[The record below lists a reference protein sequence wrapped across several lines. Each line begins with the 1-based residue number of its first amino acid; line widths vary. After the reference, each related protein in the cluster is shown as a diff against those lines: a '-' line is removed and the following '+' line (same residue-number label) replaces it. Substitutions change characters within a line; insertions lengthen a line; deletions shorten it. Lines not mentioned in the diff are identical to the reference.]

1 MTSRVDITYAPLRT
15 QPFNV
20 KILVVVRQEGRKK
33 IATKSKLETEKV
45 DLGAED
51 DDRFRIVT
59 LTNENRNELYRYFS
73 AR

>member
-20 KILVVVRQEGRKK
+20 KILVVIRQEGRKK
-33 IATKSKLETEKV
+33 NCDEVETEKV

-51 DDRFRIVT
+51 DNRFRIVT

>member
-1 MTSRVDITYAPLRT
+1 MTSRVDVTYPPRRT

-20 KILVVVRQEGRKK
+20 KILVVARQEGRKK
-33 IATKSKLETEKV
+33 NCDEVETEKV

-59 LTNENRNELYRYFS
+59 QTNENRNELYRYFS